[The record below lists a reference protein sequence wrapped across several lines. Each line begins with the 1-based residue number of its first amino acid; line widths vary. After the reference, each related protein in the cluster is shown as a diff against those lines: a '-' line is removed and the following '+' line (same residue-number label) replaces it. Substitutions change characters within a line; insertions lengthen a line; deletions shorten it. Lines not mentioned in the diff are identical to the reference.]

1 MSKKK
6 TSDKKTALAESCVKV
21 QVTIKTYSGIKA
33 DTKARNE
40 LADIK
45 DANEQLVK
53 VSKHLLNPK
62 HLKKPIRIGKKF
74 RNQVLYKH
82 TLPWIDAD
90 DQVLGGGKSY
100 VSYDRQVKKGEW
112 RILPAKKLE
121 WFEEQL
127 KEYQK
132 RFNDAVQEVID
143 HYSDEI
149 KEAKKKNTGL
159 GNLFN
164 ESDYLS
170 TDELKARYIFI
181 GTEGKI
187 DEFNADDIRVSI
199 SEDVKSNIVANA
211 QARENNVKQNA
222 DRHTAK
228 QLVSNIEKLAN
239 ALEKFDPN
247 DKTKHPLRDS
257 SFNDLRDMLDT
268 IDDYLL
274 TDDDDLKSTVADLQ
288 KDIAKAKSQSNLKK
302 DDKARK
308 STAKKLR
315 QAEKQVKVSD
325 TAKGLF

>member
-45 DANEQLVK
+45 DANQELVR
-53 VSKHLLNPK
+53 VSKHLLK
-62 HLKKPIRIGKKF
+62 EKRLKQPIKIKGRF
-74 RNQVLYKH
+74 RNQVMYKH

-90 DQVLGGGKSY
+90 DQALGGGKSY

-121 WFEEQL
+121 WFEEQVKMFQ
-127 KEYQK
+127 KE
-132 RFNDAVQEVID
+132 FNDAVQKVID
-143 HYSDEI
+143 GYSDAIEEMKA
-149 KEAKKKNTGL
+149 KETGL
-159 GNLFN
+159 GDLFN

-170 TDELKARYIFI
+170 ADELKARYIFDHEI
-181 GTEGKI
+181 GI
-187 DEFNADDIRVSI
+187 INEFNADDIRVSI
-199 SEDVKSNIVANA
+199 SEDVKSNIIATA
-211 QARENNVKQNA
+211 QERNKGVQKNA
-222 DRHTAK
+222 DRITAK
-228 QLVSNIEKLAN
+228 KLVSSIERLASG
-239 ALEKFDPN
+239 LEKFDPN
-247 DKTKHPLRDS
+247 DKTKHPLRDGS
-257 SFNDLRDMLDT
+257 YNDLREMLET

-274 TDDDDLKSTVADLQ
+274 SDDDDLKSTVDDLR
-288 KDIAKAKSQSNLKK
+288 KDIVKAKSQSNLRE
-302 DDKARK
+302 DDKTRK

>member
-45 DANEQLVK
+45 DANQELVR
-53 VSKHLLNPK
+53 VSKHLLK
-62 HLKKPIRIGKKF
+62 EKRLKQPIKIKGRF
-74 RNQVLYKH
+74 RNQVMYKH

-90 DQVLGGGKSY
+90 DQALGGGKSY

-170 TDELKARYIFI
+170 ADELKTRYIFDHEI
-181 GTEGKI
+181 GI
-187 DEFNADDIRVSI
+187 INEFNADDIRVSI
-199 SEDVKSNIVANA
+199 SEDVKSNIVSTA
-211 QARENNVKQNA
+211 QERNKRVQKNA

-239 ALEKFDPN
+239 ALEKFDP
-247 DKTKHPLRDS
+247 KEPSKHPLRDS
-257 SFNDLRDMLDT
+257 SFNDLKDMLET

-274 TDDDDLKSTVADLQ
+274 TDDDDLKSTVDDLR
-288 KDIAKAKSQSNLKK
+288 KDIVKAKSRSNLKK

>member
-40 LADIK
+40 LADNK
-45 DANEQLVK
+45 KANQQLVR
-53 VSKHLLNPK
+53 VSKHLLDPEC
-62 HLKKPIRIGKKF
+62 LKSPTRIGKQF
-74 RNQVLYKH
+74 RNQVVYKN

-112 RILPAKKLE
+112 RILPATKLE

-132 RFNDAVQEVID
+132 EFNDAVQKVID
-143 HYSDEI
+143 GYSGAIED
-149 KEAKKKNTGL
+149 AKQKNTGL

-170 TDELKARYIFI
+170 ADELKARYIFDHEI
-181 GTEGKI
+181 GI
-187 DEFNADDIRVSI
+187 INEFNADDIRVSI
-199 SEDVKSNIVANA
+199 SEDVKSNIIATA
-211 QARENNVKQNA
+211 QERNKGVQKNA
-222 DRHTAK
+222 DRITAK
-228 QLVSNIEKLAN
+228 KLVSSIERLASG
-239 ALEKFDPN
+239 LEKFDPN
-247 DKTKHPLRDS
+247 DKTKHPLRDGS
-257 SFNDLRDMLDT
+257 YNDLREMLET

-274 TDDDDLKSTVADLQ
+274 SDDDDLKSTVDDLR
-288 KDIAKAKSQSNLKK
+288 KDIVKAKSQSNLRE
-302 DDKARK
+302 DDKTRK

-315 QAEKQVKVSD
+315 KAEKQVKVSD

>member
-45 DANEQLVK
+45 SANEQLVK
-53 VSKHLLNPK
+53 VSKHLLDPEY
-62 HLKKPIRIGKKF
+62 LKDPIRIGKKF
-74 RNQVLYKH
+74 RNQIMYKH

-112 RILPAKKLE
+112 RILPATKLD

-127 KEYQK
+127 KKFQQE
-132 RFNDAVQEVID
+132 FNTAVQEVID
-143 HYSDEI
+143 GYSENI
-149 KEAKKKNTGL
+149 EEAKKKNVGL
-159 GNLFN
+159 GDLFN

-170 TDELKARYIFI
+170 ADELKARYIFDHEI
-181 GTEGKI
+181 GI
-187 DEFNADDIRVSI
+187 INEFNADDIRVSI
-199 SEDVKSNIVANA
+199 SEDVKSNIVATA
-211 QARENNVKQNA
+211 QERNKRVQKNA

-228 QLVSNIEKLAN
+228 QLVSQIEKLASG
-239 ALEKFDPN
+239 LEKFDPN
-247 DKTKHPLRDS
+247 DKTKNPLRDS
-257 SFNDLRDMLDT
+257 SFNDLKAMLET

-274 TDDDDLKSTVADLQ
+274 TDDDDLKSTVADLR
-288 KDIAKAKSQSNLKK
+288 KDIVKAKSQSNLKK

-315 QAEKQVKVSD
+315 KAEKQVKVSD

>member
-45 DANEQLVK
+45 DANQQLVK
-53 VSKHLLNPK
+53 VSKHLLDPEY
-62 HLKKPIRIGKKF
+62 LKPVIKIGKQF
-74 RNQVLYKH
+74 RNQVVYKN

-90 DQVLGGGKSY
+90 DQALGGGKSY
-100 VSYDRQVKKGEW
+100 VSYDRQVKK
-112 RILPAKKLE
+112 
-121 WFEEQL
+121 Q
-127 KEYQK
+127 
-132 RFNDAVQEVID
+132 
-143 HYSDEI
+143 
-149 KEAKKKNTGL
+149 KNTGL

-170 TDELKARYIFI
+170 ADELKARYIFDHEI
-181 GTEGKI
+181 GI
-187 DEFNADDIRVSI
+187 INEFNADDIRVSI

>member
-6 TSDKKTALAESCVKV
+6 TSDKKTALAESCLKV

-45 DANEQLVK
+45 DANQQLVK
-53 VSKHLLNPK
+53 VSKHLLDPEY
-62 HLKKPIRIGKKF
+62 LKPVIKIGKQF
-74 RNQVLYKH
+74 RNQVVYKN
-82 TLPWIDAD
+82 TLPWIDAN

-112 RILPAKKLE
+112 RILPSTKLE

-127 KEYQK
+127 KKFQQE
-132 RFNDAVQEVID
+132 FNDAVQEVID
-143 HYSDEI
+143 DYSKAIE
-149 KEAKKKNTGL
+149 EAKQKNIGL
-159 GNLFN
+159 GGLFN

-170 TDELKARYIFI
+170 ADELKARYIFDHEI
-181 GTEGKI
+181 GI
-187 DEFNADDIRVSI
+187 INEFNADDIRVSI
-199 SEDVKSNIVANA
+199 SEDVKSNIVSTA
-211 QARENNVKQNA
+211 QERNKRVQKNA

-274 TDDDDLKSTVADLQ
+274 TDNDDLKSTVADLQ
-288 KDIAKAKSQSNLKK
+288 KDIVKAKSQSNLKK

>member
-33 DTKARNE
+33 DTRARNE

-45 DANEQLVK
+45 DANQQLVK
-53 VSKHLLNPK
+53 VSKHLLDPDY
-62 HLKKPIRIGKKF
+62 LKPVIKIGKQF
-74 RNQVLYKH
+74 RNQVVYKH

-112 RILPAKKLE
+112 RILPSTKLE

-127 KEYQK
+127 KKYIKE
-132 RFNDAVQEVID
+132 FNDAVQEIID
-143 HYSDEI
+143 GYSDAIE
-149 KEAKKKNTGL
+149 KMKAEETGL
-159 GNLFN
+159 GDLFK

-170 TDELKARYIFI
+170 PDQLRDRYVFEKDVQGIN
-181 GTEGKI
+181 
-187 DEFNADDIRVSI
+187 EFNADDIRIQI
-199 SEDVKSNIVANA
+199 SEGVKTNIVVTA
-211 QARENNVKQNA
+211 QEREKSVRENA
-222 DRHTAK
+222 DKDTAK
-228 QLVSNIEKLAN
+228 KLVKGIKRLAD
-239 ALEKFDPN
+239 ALENYDPN
-247 DKTKHPLRDS
+247 DKGKHPLRDGS
-257 SFNDLRDMLDT
+257 YNDLRDMLDT

-308 STAKKLR
+308 STTKKLR
-315 QAEKQVKVSD
+315 KAEKQVKVSD

>member
-40 LADIK
+40 LADNK
-45 DANEQLVK
+45 KANQQLVR
-53 VSKHLLNPK
+53 VSKHLLDPEC
-62 HLKKPIRIGKKF
+62 LKSPTRIGKQF
-74 RNQVLYKH
+74 RNQVVYKN

-90 DQVLGGGKSY
+90 DKVLGGGKSY

-112 RILPAKKLE
+112 RILPATKLE

-132 RFNDAVQEVID
+132 KFSTAVQKVID
-143 HYSDEI
+143 DYSDNIED
-149 KEAKKKNTGL
+149 AKKKNVGL
-159 GNLFN
+159 GDLFN

-170 TDELKARYIFI
+170 ADELKTRYIFDHEI
-181 GTEGKI
+181 GI
-187 DEFNADDIRVSI
+187 INEFNADDIRVSI
-199 SEDVKSNIVANA
+199 SEDVKSNIVSTA
-211 QARENNVKQNA
+211 QERNKRVQKNA

>member
-6 TSDKKTALAESCVKV
+6 TSDKKTALADSCVKV
-21 QVTIKTYSGIKA
+21 QVTIKTYSGKKKDRKVRNKVAKDHKA
-33 DTKARNE
+33 NR
-40 LADIK
+40 
-45 DANEQLVK
+45 QLVDLTK
-53 VSKHLLNPK
+53 QILTEDFLG
-62 HLKKPIRIGKKF
+62 KPVAIGKRF
-74 RNQVLYKH
+74 RNQVMYKH

-90 DQVLGGGKSY
+90 DRVLGGGKSY

-112 RILPAKKLE
+112 RILPSTKLE

-132 RFNDAVQEVID
+132 KFSTAVQKVID
-143 HYSDEI
+143 DYSDNIED
-149 KEAKKKNTGL
+149 AKKKNTGL
-159 GNLFN
+159 GDLFN

-170 TDELKARYIFI
+170 ADELKARYIFDHEI
-181 GTEGKI
+181 GI
-187 DEFNADDIRVSI
+187 INEFNADDIRVSI

>member
-6 TSDKKTALAESCVKV
+6 TSDKKTALAESCLKV

-62 HLKKPIRIGKKF
+62 YLENPIRIGKKF

-127 KEYQK
+127 KKFQQE
-132 RFNDAVQEVID
+132 FNDAVQEVID
-143 HYSDEI
+143 DYSKAIE
-149 KEAKKKNTGL
+149 EAKQKNIGL
-159 GNLFN
+159 GGLFN

-170 TDELKARYIFI
+170 ADELKARYIFI
-181 GTEGKI
+181 GTEGEI
-187 DEFNADDIRVSI
+187 DEFNADDIRIQI
-199 SEDVKSNIVANA
+199 SEGVKSNIVVTA
-211 QARENNVKQNA
+211 QERENVVRQNA
-222 DRHTAK
+222 DKHTAK
-228 QLVSNIEKLAN
+228 QLVSQIEKLAT

-247 DKTKHPLRDS
+247 DKTKHPLRDGS
-257 SFNDLRDMLDT
+257 YNDLRDMLDT

-274 TDDDDLKSTVADLQ
+274 TDDDDLKSTVDDLR
-288 KDIAKAKSQSNLKK
+288 KDIVKAKSQSNLKK